1 MIPLII
7 LAIED
12 PEDRAFME
20 DVYISHRELMYAYIR
35 KELQDKWECE
45 TDDIMQS
52 ALEKLVD
59 KISTLKALGV
69 KQRASYI
76 ITTCKNETR
85 SYLRKAKRIEY
96 MEDEDL
102 EALTETPSSPE
113 MLVLDKERSENMYEV
128 FKRLDEKS
136 KSILERKYKLKMS
149 DAEIAKEMG
158 IRSGS
163 VRMALTRARDRFKQK
178 YKELYNIEV

>member
-7 LAIED
+7 LAIDD

-20 DVYISHRELMYAYIR
+20 DVYISYKELMYAYIR
-35 KELQDKWECE
+35 KELQDEWACE
-45 TDDIMQS
+45 TDDIMQT

-69 KQRASYI
+69 EQRVSYI

-85 SYLRKAKRIEY
+85 SYLRKAKRVVYVEN
-96 MEDEDL
+96 EDL
-102 EALTETPSSPE
+102 EALGEAYSSPE
-113 MLVLDKERSENMYEV
+113 ILILDRERSENMYEV
-128 FKRLDEKS
+128 FKRLDERS
-136 KSILERKYKLKMS
+136 KMLLERKYKLKMS
-149 DAEIAKEMG
+149 DAEIAREMG
-158 IRSGS
+158 IKSGS
-163 VRMALTRARDRFKQK
+163 VRMALTRARDKFKQK